1 MSLDGGLLLRSEVA
15 NAKRASLARNIL
27 AAFSHPLLA
36 DQRRIGPQRG
46 SLEMDMDMQPPN
58 ADFRCVSPPKTN
70 MTLENP
76 PFLMQNTSSKWWI
89 FHCHCSF
96 QGGKSEENVMQG
108 SGDRDH
114 YIGRWALLS
123 DGQRA

>member
-76 PFLMQNTSSKWWI
+76 PFLMQNTSS
-89 FHCHCSF
+89 
-96 QGGKSEENVMQG
+96 QMV
-108 SGDRDH
+108 D
-114 YIGRWALLS
+114 LPLS
-123 DGQRA
+123 L